1 MLQNTKSEWKDSRS
15 QIVIL
20 KELHSKSQM
29 HIENRIFTIRGI
41 QVMLDGDLAEMYQ
54 VETRMLNQAVKR
66 NIERFPEEYRFQLT
80 EKETEEILAVCDRF
94 GHLGV
99 QNTDSISRSQIATLN
114 NKQGKN
120 IKYLPYAFSEQGVA
134 MLSAVLRSETAVNV
148 SIKIIN
154 AFVQLRKIVQNNQLV
169 YSRLDKVEQKLLET
183 DQKFDKVFKALDAN
197 VIPSQ
202 GIFFDGQIFDAYEFA
217 SKIIRSAKESIVLI
231 DNYIDE
237 STLTHLAK
245 KKKGVKA
252 LLLSQNTGRQVN
264 LDVQKA
270 NAQYGDFAIKQFAP
284 SHDRFL
290 IIDKGEAVYHI
301 GASLK
306 DLGKRWFAFSKMNKD
321 SVASI
326 VGAVGE
332 LI

>member
-1 MLQNTKSEWKDSRS
+1 MG
-15 QIVIL
+15 
-20 KELHSKSQM
+20 KELVVSQM
-29 HIENRIFTIRGI
+29 HIENRIFTIRGV
-41 QVMLDGDLAEMYQ
+41 QVMLDSDLAEMYQ
-54 VETRMLNQAVKR
+54 TETKFINRAMKR
-66 NIERFPEEYRFQLT
+66 NPDRFPETFAFQLT
-80 EKETEEILAVCDRF
+80 AEDLKNLRFQFGTSSEKTALRF
-94 GHLGV
+94 QSG
-99 QNTDSISRSQIATLN
+99 TLN
-114 NKQGKN
+114 MHGGRRT
-120 IKYLPYAFSEQGVA
+120 LPYVFTEQGIA
-134 MLSAVLRSETAVNV
+134 MLSAVLQTPVAVKV
-148 SIKIIN
+148 SVRIIN
-154 AFVQLRKIVQNNQLV
+154 VFVEMRKLIIGHSGLIQ
-169 YSRLDKVEQKLLET
+169 RMEGVEQKLVET

-202 GIFFDGQIFDAYEFA
+202 GIFFDGQVFDAYELA
-217 SKIIRSAKESIVLI
+217 SKIIRSAKESLVLI

-237 STLTHLAK
+237 NTLTHLAK

-252 LLLSQNTGRQVN
+252 LLLTKNTSKQVN

-270 NAQYGDFAIKQFAP
+270 NAQYGDFAVKQFTP

-326 VGAVGE
+326 VNAVAG
-332 LI
+332 LM

>member
-1 MLQNTKSEWKDSRS
+1 MS
-15 QIVIL
+15 
-20 KELHSKSQM
+20 KELVVSQM
-29 HIENRIFTIRGI
+29 HIENRIFTVRGV
-41 QVMLDGDLAEMYQ
+41 QVMLDRDLAEMYQ
-54 VETRMLNQAVKR
+54 VETKVLNQAVKR
-66 NIERFPEEYRFQLT
+66 NIERFPSDFMFQIT
-80 EKETEEILAVCDRF
+80 EPERKAL
-94 GHLGV
+94 
-99 QNTDSISRSQIATLN
+99 RSQNVTLKEESLRSQNVILEN
-114 NKQGKN
+114 NRGKHS
-120 IKYLPYAFSEQGVA
+120 KYLPFVFTEQGIAGLSGVLKSEMSAKVHVAIMRAFVA
-134 MLSAVLRSETAVNV
+134 MR
-148 SIKIIN
+148 KIIQDN
-154 AFVQLRKIVQNNQLV
+154 RLV
-169 YSRLDKVEQKLLET
+169 YSRLDKMEQKQLET

-202 GIFFDGQIFDAYEFA
+202 GVFFDGQVFDAYELA

-237 STLTHLAK
+237 NTLTHLAK

-252 LLLSQNTGRQVN
+252 LLLTKSTSKQIN

-270 NAQYGDFAIKQFAP
+270 NAQYGDFAIKQFTQ

-306 DLGKRWFAFSKMNKD
+306 DLGKRWFAFSRMNKD

-326 VGAVGE
+326 VSAVAG
-332 LI
+332 LM

>member
-1 MLQNTKSEWKDSRS
+1 MSKE
-15 QIVIL
+15 IVV
-20 KELHSKSQM
+20 SQM
-29 HIENRIFTIRGI
+29 HIENRIFTVRGI
-41 QVMLDGDLAEMYQ
+41 QVMLDSDLAEMYQ
-54 VETRMLNQAVKR
+54 VETKRLNEQVKR
-66 NIERFPEEYRFQLT
+66 NLERFPGDFMFQIT
-80 EKETEEILAVCDRF
+80 ESELEIL
-94 GHLGV
+94 
-99 QNTDSISRSQIATLN
+99 RSQNATLRSQFVIS
-114 NKQGKN
+114 KSSHGKHR
-120 IKYLPYAFSEQGVA
+120 KYLPFVFTEQGIAGLSGVLKSEMSAKVHVAIMRAFVA
-134 MLSAVLRSETAVNV
+134 MR
-148 SIKIIN
+148 KIIQDN
-154 AFVQLRKIVQNNQLV
+154 RLV
-169 YSRLDKVEQKLLET
+169 YSRLDKMEQKQLET

-202 GIFFDGQIFDAYEFA
+202 GVFFGGQVFDAYELA

-245 KKKGVKA
+245 KKKGVKV
-252 LLLSQNTGRQVN
+252 LLLTKNTSKQVN

-270 NAQYGDFAIKQFAP
+270 NAQYGDFAVKQFTP

-326 VGAVGE
+326 VNAVAG
-332 LI
+332 LM

>member
-1 MLQNTKSEWKDSRS
+1 MS
-15 QIVIL
+15 
-20 KELHSKSQM
+20 KEIAIAQT
-29 HIENRIFTIRGI
+29 HIENRIFTVRGV
-41 QVMLDGDLAEMYQ
+41 QVMLDRDLAEMYQ
-54 VETRMLNQAVKR
+54 TETKFINRAMKR
-66 NIERFPEEYRFQLT
+66 NPDRFPETFAFQLT
-80 EKETEEILAVCDRF
+80 AEDLKNLRFQFGTSSEKTALRF
-94 GHLGV
+94 QSG
-99 QNTDSISRSQIATLN
+99 TLN
-114 NKQGKN
+114 MHGGRRT
-120 IKYLPYAFSEQGVA
+120 LPYVFTEQGIA
-134 MLSAVLRSETAVNV
+134 MLSAVLQTPVAVKV
-148 SIKIIN
+148 SVRIIN
-154 AFVQLRKIVQNNQLV
+154 VFVEMRKLIIGHSGLIQ
-169 YSRLDKVEQKLLET
+169 RMEGVEQKLVET

-202 GIFFDGQIFDAYEFA
+202 GIFFDGQVFDAYELA
-217 SKIIRSAKESIVLI
+217 SKIIRSAKESLVLI

-237 STLTHLAK
+237 NTLTHLAK

-252 LLLSQNTGRQVN
+252 LLLTKNTSKQVN

-270 NAQYGDFAIKQFAP
+270 NAQYGDFAVKQFTP

-326 VGAVGE
+326 VNAVAG
-332 LI
+332 LM

>member
-1 MLQNTKSEWKDSRS
+1 MS
-15 QIVIL
+15 
-20 KELHSKSQM
+20 KELVVSQM
-29 HIENRIFTIRGI
+29 HIENRIFTVRGV
-41 QVMLDGDLAEMYQ
+41 QVMLDRDLAEMYQ

-66 NIERFPEEYRFQLT
+66 NIERFPSDFMFQIT
-80 EKETEEILAVCDRF
+80 EPEQEAL
-94 GHLGV
+94 
-99 QNTDSISRSQIATLN
+99 RSQNVTLKEEPLRSQNVILEN
-114 NKQGKN
+114 NRGKHS
-120 IKYLPYAFSEQGVA
+120 KYLPFVFTEQGIAGLSGVLKSEMSAKVHVAIMRAFVA
-134 MLSAVLRSETAVNV
+134 MR
-148 SIKIIN
+148 KIIQDN
-154 AFVQLRKIVQNNQLV
+154 RLV
-169 YSRLDKVEQKLLET
+169 YSRLDKMEQKQLET

-202 GIFFDGQIFDAYEFA
+202 GVFFDGQVFDAYELT

-237 STLTHLAK
+237 NTLTHLAK

-252 LLLSQNTGRQVN
+252 LLLTKNTSKKVN

-270 NAQYGDFAIKQFAP
+270 NAQYGDFAIKQFTQ

-326 VGAVGE
+326 VNAVGE
-332 LI
+332 CLLKGLT